1 MIQVAKRKN
10 PRNRLT
16 NPKDIAKVISI
27 LCKDGGEWI
36 SGGVI
41 NADGGE
47 DIVNFIGQG
56 EKSYI

>member
-1 MIQVAKRKN
+1 MINVAIEKN

-16 NPKDIAKVISI
+16 KPDDVAKVISL

-36 SGGVI
+36 SGGII

-47 DIVNFIGQG
+47 DIV
-56 EKSYI
+56 SYIGKT